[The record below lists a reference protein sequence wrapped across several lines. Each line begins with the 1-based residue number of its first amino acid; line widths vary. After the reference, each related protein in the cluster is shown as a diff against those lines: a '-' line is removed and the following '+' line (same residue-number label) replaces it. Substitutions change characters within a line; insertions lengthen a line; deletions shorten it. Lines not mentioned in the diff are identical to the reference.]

1 MKKFLSMAL
10 VVCMLLS
17 TLSLAGCGKKE
28 EASAT
33 QLDIYI
39 LDAGYGTEW
48 LNKVSEEFKAQDWVQ
63 EKYPDL
69 SIKIDTNA
77 ESSYAEG
84 KITAGANANP
94 YDLLFGI
101 NLQTVYSKRD
111 SNRNTLLLDISD
123 VYDSEV
129 PGEEVLVKEKML
141 ESAIVANA
149 YTDISGET
157 AYYAVPW
164 AGGFNGIL
172 YNADKLKDYG
182 EVPVTTDELLAVMK
196 KVTAK
201 EGYSIMQSCEN
212 SGACYWEHLYPI
224 WWAQYEG
231 YDNYMSFW
239 EGKVDGEYSVDIFKQ
254 QGRLESLQVLEN
266 VLGSANKNLYEG
278 ANATAFIDAQTNFL
292 MGQGVFMA
300 NGDWFDREMSDIKEG
315 LKGEGYDYD
324 IRMMKTPVISSIINK
339 TTTIPDDATL
349 VYWDYYSKDKVHYDE
364 RIENYQKLQPVWFAG
379 GTWTWTGFA
388 PHLTYSR
395 NISEVALQSCKEHGV
410 KSYFTTMWGD
420 DGGECSRFSVLPEL
434 YRLSQA
440 ARGVNDM
447 DEVKSGFYKMFG
459 IEYDDFMLA
468 ELTDTPNMDGDYFNP
483 DKYMLYN
490 DCFTGSLDSTVNG
503 TEAARYAVCAEKLK
517 KMCTVPTYGIL
528 FETLY
533 RLCRLLE
540 VKYELGTKTR
550 KLYMEG
556 EREELLELV
565 PLYDKNIVRLEDF
578 YKAYEKQW
586 MWENKPHGFDVM
598 DIRLGGLLKRLLH
611 TKQRIIQYAKG
622 EIDRIE
628 ELEEPVLEVNNWVF
642 SEMYK
647 TTFYNSWVQSATCN
661 VITQP
666 TY

>member
-10 VVCMLLS
+10 VVCMFLS
-17 TLSLAGCGKKE
+17 TLSLAGCGKE
-28 EASAT
+28 EKASAT

-349 VYWDYYSKDKVHYDE
+349 AAVVKAIDNGEKSYAGVSEEDFQTVAAARQVLYSVGNLHNAV
-364 RIENYQKLQPVWFAG
+364 IPS
-379 GTWTWTGFA
+379 
-388 PHLTYSR
+388 YSGS
-395 NISEVALQSCKEHGV
+395 IEVAKDFL
-410 KSYFTTMWGD
+410 
-420 DGGECSRFSVLPEL
+420 RFLATNKANEIYAQETCGSGMFYKYDMQEVSPEL
-434 YRLSQA
+434 YKSLSGTAKMRTDFYNDKNFPATVLPNAQNFNLSIYG
-440 ARGVNDM
+440 GVN
-447 DEVKSGFYKMFG
+447 
-459 IEYDDFMLA
+459 MLNA
-468 ELTDTPNMDGDYFNP
+468 T
-483 DKYMLYN
+483 
-490 DCFTGSLDSTVNG
+490 
-503 TEAARYAVCAEKLK
+503 AANQFE
-517 KMCTVPTYGIL
+517 IL
-528 FETLY
+528 FNE
-533 RLCRLLE
+533 
-540 VKYELGTKTR
+540 KNPKTAQEIFDADI
-550 KLYMEG
+550 KFWSDSAWSMVLS
-556 EREELLELV
+556 
-565 PLYDKNIVRLEDF
+565 NI
-578 YKAYEKQW
+578 
-586 MWENKPHGFDVM
+586 G
-598 DIRLGGLLKRLLH
+598 
-611 TKQRIIQYAKG
+611 AK
-622 EIDRIE
+622 
-628 ELEEPVLEVNNWVF
+628 
-642 SEMYK
+642 
-647 TTFYNSWVQSATCN
+647 
-661 VITQP
+661 
-666 TY
+666 